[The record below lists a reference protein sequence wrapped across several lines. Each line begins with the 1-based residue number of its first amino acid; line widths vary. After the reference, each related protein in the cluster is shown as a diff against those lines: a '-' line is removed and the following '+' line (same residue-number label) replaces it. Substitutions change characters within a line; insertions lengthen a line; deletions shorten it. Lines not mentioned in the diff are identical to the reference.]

1 MIDVNNVI
9 DSQILHQYA
18 IDYNWDDGFDIPRKI
33 IKKECCELGT
43 ALMIFYLADGIRYL
57 ENKEEAE
64 KSCLKEWLVFIEDL
78 YTRIVNGEYKDGD
91 ILFEPPLSK
100 VQKYKLEK
108 VLSNKERVF
117 VNVCGARNR

>member
-1 MIDVNNVI
+1 M
-9 DSQILHQYA
+9 
-18 IDYNWDDGFDIPRKI
+18 
-33 IKKECCELGT
+33 
-43 ALMIFYLADGIRYL
+43 
-57 ENKEEAE
+57 
-64 KSCLKEWLVFIEDL
+64 WLVFIGDL

>member
-91 ILFEPPLSK
+91 ILFEPPLSN

-117 VNVCGARNR
+117 VNVCGARN

>member
-1 MIDVNNVI
+1 MMGVNNII
-9 DSQILHQYA
+9 DSQNLHQFA

-117 VNVCGARNR
+117 VNVCGAKK